1 MPTKNNS
8 RAQYDIPTAVT
19 FLVAG
24 LAVGWLLTSLFS
36 PSVKNASARQS
47 VSQRLARLN
56 QELYESAPANFPE

>member
-47 VSQRLARLN
+47 VSR
-56 QELYESAPANFPE
+56 SAWLV